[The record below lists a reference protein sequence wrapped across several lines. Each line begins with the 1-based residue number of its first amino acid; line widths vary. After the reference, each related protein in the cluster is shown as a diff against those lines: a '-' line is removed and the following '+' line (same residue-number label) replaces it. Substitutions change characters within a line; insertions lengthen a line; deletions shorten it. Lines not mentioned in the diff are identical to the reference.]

1 MLDPGQDIERY
12 TVDAILGEGGMA
24 VVYRIRHR
32 ELGSEHALKVLT
44 TAARGV
50 RERLIQE
57 GRVQA
62 TLRHPNIVEVRDI
75 LDVSGCPGLLMELV
89 DGPALDTWLESNRP
103 TPIEA
108 ERIFR
113 AIVSAVAHA
122 HARNLVHR
130 DLKPANVLMAP
141 FGDSWIP
148 KVADFGLAR
157 ILTDDD
163 PGMRRT
169 RSGMAMGTPA
179 YMSPE
184 QIRDAKSSDQRTD
197 IFALGCILYEL
208 VTGEGCFR
216 REDIASTFNASLS
229 GEYRPPR
236 EIDPGIPE
244 PIVQAIRG
252 CLRTDRNFRLPDCAS
267 ILAVLDGATL
277 TPAPNETTASPTM
290 VGGYTLSSTI
300 AAASSQDT
308 FSPEVSA
315 PMVRP
320 APSQGVTLPGVAP
333 AQIAPTPSTLRTAPG
348 ERPRRESSSL
358 GRSME
363 SAAVAGSAAMIVLL
377 AAIAGAVLIG
387 GVGWWL
393 WTKPASVVST
403 DALPAPP
410 PAPDVAVVVQSNSQ
424 PAPMVTATT
433 GADSPTR
440 APTPIAPSVTSS
452 PAPTAPPKPTGSAAP
467 KPPRAHGETTPV
479 VQPEETPAPSPR
491 AAPVPAAVGT
501 VHATGD
507 AAKVWLVSHGHKRRA
522 EGDVPVGTYQI
533 EAEFTPGE
541 TTEAGELDVGEGD
554 DITLNC
560 KAAFRRCRR

>member
-1 MLDPGQDIERY
+1 MLDPGQEIERY

-24 VVYRIRHR
+24 IVYRIRHR

-89 DGPALDTWLESNRP
+89 DGPALDIWLESNRP
-103 TPIEA
+103 TPAEA
-108 ERIFR
+108 EKIFR
-113 AIVSAVAHA
+113 SIVSAVSHA
-122 HARNLVHR
+122 HARNLIHR
-130 DLKPANVLMAP
+130 DLKPANVLMARY
-141 FGDSWIP
+141 GEDWVP

-163 PGMRRT
+163 PAMRRT

-208 VTGEGCFR
+208 LTGEACFR

-236 EIDPGIPE
+236 EIDPTIPE
-244 PIVQAIRG
+244 RMALAIRG
-252 CLRTDRNFRLPDCAS
+252 CLRTDRNYRLPDCAA
-267 ILAVLDGATL
+267 ILAVLEGGPLPA
-277 TPAPNETTASPTM
+277 APNETTASPTM
-290 VGGYTLSSTI
+290 VGAYTI
-300 AAASSQDT
+300 AATIAGATSQDT
-308 FSPEVSA
+308 FSPEAPVFVAQGASHGSTMPGAPVPPVAMASA
-315 PMVRP
+315 P
-320 APSQGVTLPGVAP
+320 VTAP
-333 AQIAPTPSTLRTAPG
+333 AGRSTARTAPD
-348 ERPRRESSSL
+348 ESRTRRESSAL

-377 AAIAGAVLIG
+377 VALAALAAVLAL
-387 GVGWWL
+387 GWWL
-393 WTKPASVVST
+393 FRAPDSIGE
-403 DALPAPP
+403 PP
-410 PAPDVAVVVQSNSQ
+410 PAVVPDVAVGLPP
-424 PAPMVTATT
+424 PADLPAVAAPAVPPVLAPEHVKT
-433 GADSPTR
+433 PH
-440 APTPIAPSVTSS
+440 APTPMKVAASPR
-452 PAPTAPPKPTGSAAP
+452 PAPPS
-467 KPPRAHGETTPV
+467 R
-479 VQPEETPAPSPR
+479 VQPDESVSVAPRPA
-491 AAPVPAAVGT
+491 AEPVAVGT
-501 VHATGD
+501 VHTTGD
-507 AAKVWLVSHGHKRRA
+507 AGKVWLVAHGKKRRA
-522 EGDVPVGTYQI
+522 EGDIPVGTYQI
-533 EAEFTPGE
+533 EAEFASGE
-541 TTEAGELDVGEGD
+541 PTDAGELDVGEGD